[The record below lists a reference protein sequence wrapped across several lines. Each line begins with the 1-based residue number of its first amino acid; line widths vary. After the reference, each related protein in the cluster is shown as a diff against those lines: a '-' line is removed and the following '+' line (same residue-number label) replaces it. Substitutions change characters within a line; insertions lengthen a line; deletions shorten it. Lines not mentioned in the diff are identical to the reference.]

1 MNKSQK
7 RRSCKIVKSGARSR
21 SRSTSRERTDT
32 RGRTGT
38 RPSSRGRSG
47 TRRTSR
53 GRSGTRPTSRGRT
66 GTIVRINNIELE
78 VGNDY
83 AFSDEDRYR
92 CTRIDEVSDTY
103 YFDRY
108 HNNENIGETSMNKNA
123 LGRELR
129 AKIERIRAE

>member
-7 RRSCKIVKSGARSR
+7 RRSGKIVKSGRRSR

-38 RPSSRGRSG
+38 RSSSRGRSR
-47 TRRTSR
+47 TRS
-53 GRSGTRPTSRGRT
+53 TSRGRT